1 MVEPNEDEIR
11 RFAHQPW
18 EKAGRPEGRDK
29 ELWKLAQQEV
39 RNQNKSSPVRTP
51 DNL

>member
-1 MVEPNEDEIR
+1 MAEPNEDEIR
-11 RFAHQPW
+11 TYAHQFW

-29 ELWKLAQQEV
+29 EFWELAQQEL

>member
-18 EKAGRPEGRDK
+18 EKAGPPEGPDK
-29 ELWKLAQQEV
+29 EFWGV
-39 RNQNKSSPVRTP
+39 GPVRTP